1 MSEIESTS
9 LPHIQPATFDLPAFQ
24 QTVDRFLQDG
34 RYRNLSPR
42 TLEFYEYHLSGFQSF
57 LLVRNESLDATSFIP
72 LVRQM
77 IAGMQKNG
85 RATDTI
91 AGRIRSC
98 RPLFRFLYT
107 DHKWVPLLT
116 NATTSAPE
124 RKLHCFTPE
133 EVRAILNQPDQKTFV
148 GYRDY
153 VMMLIFLDTGIRLT
167 EMSHL
172 QLDDVLLTEQS
183 IRIVRSKGSKSRYVP
198 IASTCLKHLQSY
210 IQLRGELPFHD
221 LWITRKNTPLK
232 RDAILK
238 NVSKR
243 CRGAI
248 SPTTRGSAHTFRH
261 TMARFF
267 LLNGGSVYAL
277 QHILG
282 HATLE
287 MTRNYVCLLA
297 SDLQMQHERWS
308 PIESLLAYAEE
319 NTNRKELRQWE

>member
-1 MSEIESTS
+1 MSEIASTS

-24 QTVDRFLQDG
+24 QSVDHFLQDG

-42 TLEFYEYHLSGFQSF
+42 TLEFYEYHLSGFQRF
-57 LLVRNESLDATSFIP
+57 LLIKDEPFVAASFIP
-72 LVRQM
+72 LVQQM
-77 IAGMQKNG
+77 VQEMWDEGLVQ
-85 RATDTI
+85 DTV

-98 RPLFRFLYT
+98 RRFFRFLFP
-107 DHKWVPLLT
+107 DRKWIPLSP
-116 NATTSAPE
+116 NATSPGSE
-124 RKLHCFTPE
+124 RKLPCFTHE
-133 EVRAILNQPDQKTFV
+133 EVPTILNQPDQKTLV

-153 VMMLIFLDTGIRLT
+153 VMMLVFLDTGIRLA

-198 IASTCLKHLQSY
+198 IGSICLKHLQSY
-210 IQLRGELPFHD
+210 VKLRGELPFRD
-221 LWITRKNTPLK
+221 LWITRNNTPLK

-238 NVSKR
+238 IISKR

-248 SPTTRGSAHTFRH
+248 SSTTRGSAHTFRH
-261 TMARFF
+261 TMARLF

-287 MTRNYVCLLA
+287 MTRNYVRLLA
-297 SDLQMQHERWS
+297 SDLRTQHEKWS

-319 NTNRKELRQWE
+319 NANRKELRQWK